1 MSSERISARER
12 CSAASGSAFTKARRP
27 SRRVVRTFS
36 TGLKRAF
43 GANSAGPRDGDPA
56 LRHWR
61 AYLSAR
67 PEAGTLIGALMGPVS
82 YVSCVSWMCSVN
94 ADETHETF
102 HWESGMRY
110 QIRLIRPGLSVDRAL
125 RLPPPA

>member
-1 MSSERISARER
+1 MCSARISARER
-12 CSAASGSAFTKARRP
+12 CSARVWQRVHQGAKAEAPRRKD
-27 SRRVVRTFS
+27 FLYW
-36 TGLKRAF
+36 LKRAF

-102 HWESGMRY
+102 HQESGMRY
-110 QIRLIRPGLSVDRAL
+110 Q
-125 RLPPPA
+125 